1 MKFRILR
8 KKVYISGSAQSGWGK
23 KAPIIHEKDIIQSWD
38 DKLGWVDLPVVIDSH
53 DVYNNKMELSNY

>member
-8 KKVYISGSAQSGWGK
+8 KKVYISGSAQRGWGMK
-23 KAPIIHEKDIIQSWD
+23 DSIIHEKDIIQSWD

-53 DVYNNKMELSNY
+53 DVYKNKMELSNY

>member
-8 KKVYISGSAQSGWGK
+8 KKVYISGSSQNGWGN

-38 DKLGWVDLPVVIDSH
+38 DKLGWVDPPVVIDSH
-53 DVYNNKMELSNY
+53 DIYNNKMELSNY